1 MAAGYVAYIDKSGDE
16 GLRRIRPLYL
26 DGSSEWFVISAVLV
40 KIDRDKDLLRWV
52 REIRSGFL
60 V

>member
-1 MAAGYVAYIDKSGDE
+1 MAAGYVAYIDESDE
-16 GLRRIRPLYL
+16 GLRRIRPLYPA
-26 DGSSEWFVISAVLV
+26 GSSEWFVISAVLV